1 MIDLKFVT
9 LDTFIVQTIVLLI
22 VLWVLNKFVFK
33 PYLAYLDEWEE
44 KQKKLE
50 EDYKNI
56 EAITKDAHLKAEEVL
71 IEARKTAEGLI
82 NDAEAIAKKKREDI
96 IAKAETEARDMLNSG
111 RNEVEKE
118 RIGMVHSLKSM
129 VVDLMMKLH
138 TKILK
143 DEKLSRDF
151 VEKELEWITQ

>member
-9 LDTFIVQTIVLLI
+9 VETFVVQFIILCI

-56 EAITKDAHLKAEEVL
+56 ETITKDAHLKAEDILV
-71 IEARKTAEGLI
+71 EARKNAEWMI
-82 NDAEAIAKKKREDI
+82 WEAEMIAKKKREEI
-96 IAKAETEARDMLNSG
+96 ISKAEVDARDMLDSG

-118 RIGMVHSLKSM
+118 RIGMVNSLKSM
-129 VVDLMMKLH
+129 VVGLMMKLH

-151 VEKELEWITQ
+151 IEKELEWITQ

>member
-9 LDTFIVQTIVLLI
+9 VETFVVQFIILCV

-56 EAITKDAHLKAEEVL
+56 ESITKDAHLNAENVL
-71 IEARKTAEGLI
+71 LEARKTAQLLI
-82 NDAEAIAKKKREDI
+82 SEAETIAKKKREEI
-96 IAKAETEARDMLNSG
+96 ISKAELDARDM
-111 RNEVEKE
+111 
-118 RIGMVHSLKSM
+118 
-129 VVDLMMKLH
+129 VD
-138 TKILK
+138 
-143 DEKLSRDF
+143 S
-151 VEKELEWITQ
+151 